1 MQNNRFKLRR
11 VTRLAAAMF
20 LSCASLDIG
29 CVAAA
34 AATDPRLDMIAE
46 LQAAGP
52 QPSLGDQANV
62 FDRLVGAWEIRYA
75 FFSKDGT
82 TTQEVGAFGA
92 GWVMDGRVMQCLY
105 TIDPSAARKEKFIG
119 TSLSYFDAKS
129 QTWRLFFIDPESDA
143 VIRVTGGAVG
153 NDRIVF
159 LTQETDGKISRSS
172 FNDIRPDALVY
183 RDEISRDGGKTW
195 TLREE
200 DQMKRR
206 DSSAQ

>member
-1 MQNNRFKLRR
+1 MQSNRFKLKQIA
-11 VTRLAAAMF
+11 RLSSVVF
-20 LSCASLDIG
+20 LSCASLG
-29 CVAAA
+29 GVAVAA
-34 AATDPRLDMIAE
+34 DPRFDMITE

-62 FDRLVGAWEIRYA
+62 FGRLVGTWEIRYA
-75 FFSKDGT
+75 FLSKDGA
-82 TTQEVGAFGA
+82 TTQATGTFSA

-129 QTWRLFFIDPESDA
+129 QTWRLFFIDPENDT
-143 VIRVTGGAVG
+143 VIRVTGGAV

-159 LTQETDGKISRSS
+159 LTQETDGKVYRWS
-172 FNDIRPDALVY
+172 FNDIRPDTFVY
-183 RDEISRDGGKTW
+183 RDEISRDGGNTW

-200 DQMKRR
+200 DRMERR
-206 DSSAQ
+206 GPSPQ